1 MASVPRLAIA
11 ATKLPNKAKELTAA
25 FRLSAA
31 ARSARKGVL
40 LVEPDDMKHVLPQ
53 VNAERL
59 NVHDVLPLG
68 EQFELFYPR
77 RGRTIPLAKEMTGV
91 SR

>member
-1 MASVPRLAIA
+1 
-11 ATKLPNKAKELTAA
+11 
-25 FRLSAA
+25 
-31 ARSARKGVL
+31 
-40 LVEPDDMKHVLPQ
+40 MKHVLPQ

>member
-1 MASVPRLAIA
+1 MPTTQRGRLP
-11 ATKLPNKAKELTAA
+11 TSTPNCVRVTR
-25 FRLSAA
+25 RLSAMA
-31 ARSARKGVL
+31 PRSL
-40 LVEPDDMKHVLPQ
+40 SPTKHVLPQ